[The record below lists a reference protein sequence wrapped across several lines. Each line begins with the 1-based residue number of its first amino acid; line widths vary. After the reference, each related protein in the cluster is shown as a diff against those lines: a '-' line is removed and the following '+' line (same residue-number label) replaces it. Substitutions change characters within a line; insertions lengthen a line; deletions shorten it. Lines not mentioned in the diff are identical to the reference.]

1 MASTPPF
8 KAKDSLDALQQ
19 LVDDVLVQT
28 GKALRLSCKDG
39 AGNAPTFNAAH
50 QPRLPDTIRAF
61 HNALNELE
69 YEITDAK
76 TILSRDLDQLM
87 ARKATKDA
95 SEQQRVSSNGPDGC
109 PSPPPITKDPP
120 VKSEPASKAPFPYMG
135 ISLSDD
141 APPSIAGQD
150 GETHDTMMEE
160 INPRVKTE
168 SAVDSSA
175 ARTGSGLIPSNEVK
189 TTEGHRTAIA
199 DDKTHANDG
208 FTVMQFSLAPHNSEN
223 QEQQGV
229 NPNEPAF
236 ELTSFA
242 PPDDGDNHHGVNSNT
257 TGGSNM
263 NNMTSLES
271 FLPVTSDGPSQSGTV
286 ATQEVQSKH
295 IGESTN
301 MANNE
306 LSDSAFADIF
316 PNDGQAD
323 GMDFDFSIGDGGM
336 GGDTFDELMN
346 DRDNTFDAP
355 DQADF
360 DATFFGFDKT
370 EDS

>member
-61 HNALNELE
+61 HNTLNELE
-69 YEITDAK
+69 YEISDAMA
-76 TILSRDLDQLM
+76 TLSRDLNQLM
-87 ARKATKDA
+87 ARKATRDT
-95 SEQQRVSSNGPDGC
+95 SEQQRLSSNGPDGD
-109 PSPPPITKDPP
+109 PSPPPIIKDPP

-141 APPSIAGQD
+141 GPPSMEGQD
-150 GETHDTMMEE
+150 EETRDAMMDD
-160 INPRVKTE
+160 INSRVKTE
-168 SAVDSSA
+168 SGIDSSA
-175 ARTGSGLIPSNEVK
+175 ARTGSSLIASNEVK
-189 TTEGHRTAIA
+189 TTEGHGTAIA
-199 DDKTHANDG
+199 DDKVHVNDG
-208 FTVMQFSLAPHNSEN
+208 FTVMQFSLAPHKNET
-223 QEQQGV
+223 QEQQSV
-229 NPNEPAF
+229 NPNESSF

-242 PPDDGDNHHGVNSNT
+242 PPDNGDNHHGINSNT
-257 TGGSNM
+257 TGA
-263 NNMTSLES
+263 NNLNNLTSLEN

-295 IGESTN
+295 LGESSN
-301 MANNE
+301 INNNE

-336 GGDTFDELMN
+336 GGDSFDELMN

-355 DQADF
+355 DQPDF
-360 DATFFGFDKT
+360 DANFFGFDKG